1 MMNEIHQRGPIS
13 CAIANTLELEKYQ
26 KGIFVD
32 KTGTKD
38 LNHVVS
44 IVGWGEEKGIPYWY
58 VRNSWG
64 RYHNLKFTYSFPY
77 FYNNFSYWGEDGF
90 FRIIRGEN
98 NLGIEERCHF
108 GIPEDTWSER
118 LALIQDTK
126 KTTKK

>member
-64 RYHNLKFTYSFPY
+64 
-77 FYNNFSYWGEDGF
+77 SYWGEDGF